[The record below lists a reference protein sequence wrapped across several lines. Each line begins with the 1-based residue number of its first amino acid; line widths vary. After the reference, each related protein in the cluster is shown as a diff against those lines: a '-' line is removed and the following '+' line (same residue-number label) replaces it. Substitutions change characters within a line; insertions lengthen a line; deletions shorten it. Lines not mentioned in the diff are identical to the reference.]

1 MSLDSLTDF
10 GILAHYGDDA
20 VSGDA
25 KKRSGLESSGRGLR
39 RLRKDLGD
47 RLEMKSDENTS
58 TSDSGDAEK
67 TAAIEERG
75 LHRTSLLRAK
85 VIADGRGGQHG
96 WYCNAN

>member
-1 MSLDSLTDF
+1 
-10 GILAHYGDDA
+10 
-20 VSGDA
+20 
-25 KKRSGLESSGRGLR
+25 
-39 RLRKDLGD
+39 
-47 RLEMKSDENTS
+47 MKSDENTS

>member
-1 MSLDSLTDF
+1 M
-10 GILAHYGDDA
+10 
-20 VSGDA
+20 
-25 KKRSGLESSGRGLR
+25 
-39 RLRKDLGD
+39 RKDLGD